1 MVKLCSVQKT
11 SREVELFSP
20 GNGTSVTR
28 AHVHDLYTRHA
39 HTENWG
45 ELYEQLHVHNVLSRH
60 HFYTATKIFSPT
72 FFFLNH
78 VQENSLSFLLILT
91 TPRFIHGGKTA
102 KFETEG
108 RSAANP
114 LLQHYFICVVYQ
126 FYLKMIQEAFQSF
139 LSSPIQ

>member
-1 MVKLCSVQKT
+1 MVKKCSVQKT

-60 HFYTATKIFSPT
+60 HFYTATKNFSPH
-72 FFFLNH
+72 FFFPQSRIGKFPIISLNPY
-78 VQENSLSFLLILT
+78 NT
-91 TPRFIHGGKTA
+91 
-102 KFETEG
+102 
-108 RSAANP
+108 
-114 LLQHYFICVVYQ
+114 
-126 FYLKMIQEAFQSF
+126 
-139 LSSPIQ
+139 